1 MMNELIDLKNIKQ
14 VSRGNKDRMEK
25 YLRQFASLI
34 PERTE
39 MIREALDSKDRAQV
53 RQLIHKMSPQ
63 IQFFGMD
70 EVVELKNQLE
80 MGYLKMDFQDLENM
94 VNRLLEQ
101 LSMALVEV
109 NDLLTD
115 DKL

>member
-1 MMNELIDLKNIKQ
+1 MDTLIDLQNLKL

-39 MIREALDSKDRAQV
+39 MSRAALDSEDRAQV

-63 IQFFGMD
+63 LQFFGMD

-80 MGYLKMDFQDLENM
+80 MGYLKMDFQDLKKM
-94 VNRLLEQ
+94 VNHLLEQ
-101 LSMALVEV
+101 LAQALVEV
-109 NDLLTD
+109 NQLLTD
-115 DKL
+115 NKL